1 MVIFTYNLKT
11 REIMS
16 KFVEHIKLAT
26 ENIVLCSDTCSKADH
41 YKYAEKME
49 KMLKRMLQSEL
60 LEIVNDHEMMEE
72 RLCEFIDKLED

>member
-1 MVIFTYNLKT
+1 
-11 REIMS
+11 MS
-16 KFVEHIKLAT
+16 NFVEHLKLAT

-60 LEIVNDHEMMEE
+60 LEILNDLEMIEE
-72 RLCEFIDKLED
+72 KLCEFIDKLEN